1 MHARTSKI
9 IIAASVVGLA
19 AIGSTAPVLAAGAPA
34 SSRTSATQRSATLV
48 KPRLRVT
55 NRHVGV
61 AHIPHPRAAFATNQS
76 NNWSGYNQGTLE
88 QGGKLFTSISGQWV
102 VPTASQHTA
111 GQAEASASWLGIG
124 GGCVDANCTATD
136 ATLIQTG
143 TEQDVA
149 ANGAASYDAWFEL
162 IPAPELIVTN
172 VAIHPGDTVKA
183 SIASTAASVWTI
195 TLTDVTDGQGFT
207 QTVPYTSTLSTAEWI
222 EETPLQ
228 LGTSPG
234 LTALPNLGSVN
245 FDLATTNGAPAKLT
259 ASEEMQ
265 LVGSSGNV
273 LMTPSVPDADTD
285 GFNDCS
291 WSSSCAPPSS
301 S

>member
-1 MHARTSKI
+1 MSGFTTRRAVWGLVVSVTLVVSGFAATTASAGGGP
-9 IIAASVVGLA
+9 AAS
-19 AIGSTAPVLAAGAPA
+19 PVLVRPHL
-34 SSRTSATQRSATLV
+34 RATA
-48 KPRLRVT
+48 
-55 NRHVGV
+55 RHVGAV
-61 AHIPHPRAAFATNQS
+61 RIPHPRAAFAANQS

-102 VPTASQHTA
+102 VPTATQHTA
-111 GQAEASASWLGIG
+111 GQAEASASWIGIG

-149 ANGAASYDAWFEL
+149 TNGTTSYDAWFEL
-162 IPAPELIVTN
+162 IPAPELVVTN

-183 SIASTAASVWTI
+183 SITSTAASVWTI

-228 LGTSPG
+228 ISTSPG
-234 LTALPNLGSVN
+234 LTALPNLGTVN
-245 FDLATTNGAPAKLT
+245 FDLATTNGAPANLK

-265 LVGSSGNV
+265 LINSSGNV
-273 LMTPSVPDADTD
+273 IMAPSSPDPDTD

-291 WSSSCAPPSS
+291 WAGTCAAPSS